1 MLKTLCIV
9 RGETHLQL
17 QDRLVDD
24 VYEVELAGPGG
35 VGLVLQNAAH
45 ATEGWAAP
53 HLRKKMLSVE
63 CIKHVLNFIIVLL
76 ILNDF

>member
-1 MLKTLCIV
+1 MLKVLCII

-17 QDRLVDD
+17 QDRLMDD

-45 ATEGWAAP
+45 ATKGGAAP
-53 HLRKKMLSVE
+53 HLKKIMLSVDF
-63 CIKHVLNFIIVLL
+63 IKYWLVPCERDELT
-76 ILNDF
+76 